1 MHPPTL
7 ALRER
12 SAHARA
18 ALAVLVLTALAALAV
33 PTARALPPGGPVS
46 TKNGAKVKLD
56 RTSVKA
62 GGRIR
67 VTGTNWKAKGSRVQ
81 DGAQVTV
88 KIDDR
93 DILAV
98 FPIRNKR
105 FSGWVR
111 IPKQVK
117 AGRHWL
123 RFLASEPAT
132 SVKSKA
138 FRVRR

>member
-1 MHPPTL
+1 V
-7 ALRER
+7 ALVLLLP
-12 SAHARA
+12 A
-18 ALAVLVLTALAALAV
+18 ALVALAV
-33 PTARALPPGGPVS
+33 PVARAVPPGGPVS
-46 TKNGAKVKLD
+46 THNGAQVRID

-62 GGRIR
+62 GGRIK
-67 VTGTNWKAKGSRVQ
+67 VTGSNWKAKGSRVQ

-88 KIDDR
+88 KIDDQ
-93 DILAV
+93 DILAI

-123 RFLASEPAT
+123 RFLASDPAT

-138 FRVRR
+138 FKVRT